1 MKKGIPHLPRP
12 SDRRTT
18 TSSALGRL
26 GDGGGLVEPSF
37 PQILLLL
44 LLEIFEFGEGG
55 CRPQNEVAGRG
66 AGLLLARNVGRER
79 SVPPADV
86 SAVMAGVSGRQ

>member
-44 LLEIFEFGEGG
+44 LLEIFELEKV
-55 CRPQNEVAGRG
+55 E
-66 AGLLLARNVGRER
+66 AGLKTRLPVAAQAYRLRRTLAGNVPCLPLTFRR
-79 SVPPADV
+79 
-86 SAVMAGVSGRQ
+86 